1 MSTSGFSLTP
11 SDPPADAGLSRQQLL
26 TVFGVAV
33 AASIGLGMVSWGG
46 NIIYP
51 FRLFATW
58 AHEMG
63 HGLAGIVTGNSFLEL
78 ELYRSLGGQALISGA
93 DGFSQVIVSAGG
105 LIGPALLGA
114 IVMIAGSRVRTA
126 PYVLGALAFSMIVSA
141 LIWIRNP
148 FGFFSILIGGV
159 VLGLAARFGPPIMR
173 IAISQLLAVQLALAA
188 WSSRDYLFIKGFE
201 RDGRF
206 FDSDTQN
213 IADEWFLPYWFWGGL
228 IGGLSIVILVWAFWV
243 AWLRPFA
250 QQDNANQAPII

>member
-1 MSTSGFSLTP
+1 MTTPSFSLTP
-11 SDPPADAGLSRQQLL
+11 TDPPADVGLSRQKLL
-26 TVFGVAV
+26 TIFGIAV

-63 HGLAGIVTGNSFLEL
+63 HGIAGILTGNKFLEL

-93 DGFSQVIVSAGG
+93 DGFSQVLVSAGG
-105 LIGPALLGA
+105 LIGPAFLGA
-114 IVMIAGSRVRTA
+114 IVMIAGSRARTA
-126 PYVLGALAFSMIVSA
+126 PYVLGALALAMVASA

-148 FGFFSILIGGV
+148 FGFFSILIGGI
-159 VLGLAARFGPPIMR
+159 VLAVAAKFAPPIMR
-173 IAISQLLAVQLALAA
+173 IGLSQLLAVQLALSS

-201 RDGRF
+201 RDGQF

-228 IGGLSIVILVWAFWV
+228 IGAISVLIIVWAFWV
-243 AWLRPFA
+243 AWIRP
-250 QQDNANQAPII
+250 QAKQEVL